1 MPAPPAPTSMSKK
14 PVPIKP
20 QVAPSMVPATAPHA
34 TQVAGPFD
42 ARTTSRDKGKGHA
55 LPGPYVNE
63 VPASIPSFED
73 DPYGY
78 SLAYDDDEYD
88 DDYVADYAAAPTSN
102 MVAVMDPLN
111 YCKNN

>member
-34 TQVAGPFD
+34 TQVAGPSD
-42 ARTTSRDKGKGHA
+42 SRTASKDEGKGHA

-73 DPYGY
+73 DPYEY
-78 SLAYDDDEYD
+78 NLAFNDDEY
-88 DDYVADYAAAPTSN
+88 AAN
-102 MVAVMDPLN
+102 
-111 YCKNN
+111 